1 MYLEVEFWII
11 GCASF
16 QLGKA
21 FLNCSP
27 KWPYQCTLSPAVGK
41 ISRFHITNSQHLV
54 LWNLEI
60 VPNLMDSLI
69 CISLIT
75 REVEHIFFPHIFLL
89 DCLSLIYIR
98 NLYCVTINPLFY
110 RYATTIFTQTV
121 AFLLILCVRYFEL
134 PWWLRW

>member
-11 GCASF
+11 GHAHF

-27 KWPYQCTLSPAVGK
+27 KWPYQFTFPPAVGK
-41 ISRFHITNSQHLV
+41 ISHFHITNCQHLV
-54 LWNLEI
+54 LWTLEI
-60 VPNLMDSLI
+60 VPSLMDSLI
-69 CISLIT
+69 CISQIT

-98 NLYCVTINPLFY
+98 NLYCVNINPLFH

-121 AFLLILCVRYFEL
+121 AFLLILCVRYFEFL
-134 PWWLRW
+134 WCLRW